1 MSACQLTDEE
11 YQLISDWLYMQG
23 TSKHSS
29 HAFDIKSFIGFEAGS
44 DKHHQATKEE
54 ISEAVKNTVRNL
66 YNLNRLALTTR
77 YGDLYDR
84 KDETYFPPKN
94 NPMANERKAIEALQ
108 ALRYQCGEYLTS
120 DTSLYKDLKIF
131 IGQLCENIFNRGRN

>member
-1 MSACQLTDEE
+1 MSACQLSDEE

-23 TSKHSS
+23 ISKHSS

-44 DKHHQATKEE
+44 DEHHKATHEQ
-54 ISEAVKNTVRNL
+54 IAEAIKNTVRNL

-94 NPMANERKAIEALQ
+94 NLMANERKAIEALQ
-108 ALRYQCGEYLTS
+108 ALPLS
-120 DTSLYKDLKIF
+120 
-131 IGQLCENIFNRGRN
+131 